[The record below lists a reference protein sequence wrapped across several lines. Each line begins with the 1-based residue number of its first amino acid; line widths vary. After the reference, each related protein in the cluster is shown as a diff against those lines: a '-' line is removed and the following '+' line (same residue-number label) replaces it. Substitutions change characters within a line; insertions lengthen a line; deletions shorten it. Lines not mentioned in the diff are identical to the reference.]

1 MKLLKK
7 TGRNTLTHQ
16 EAFSVLEDFF
26 IGDNLYYAKSLFIEW
41 HDFGLSA
48 SGSLRMVFMEI
59 L

>member
-16 EAFSVLEDFF
+16 EAFLILEDFF
-26 IGDNLYYAKSLFIEW
+26 ISDNLYYAKSLFIEW
-41 HDFGLSA
+41 YNFGLSVN
-48 SGSLRMVFMEI
+48 GSLKMVFMEI